1 MEQTDAELVRAVL
14 AGDKDAFPAL
24 LARHMNGVYR
34 FAYRYLRHGE
44 DAEDITQE
52 TFVRAWKNL
61 KRFDTTRNFKTWLF
75 TIAKNAA
82 LDLIKKKKPLLFSQI
97 NEDDDQLDV
106 LLAPY
111 VGAQEL
117 PDALLQRKMVAADIE
132 RALGALPPGYRAVL
146 AMRYHDHLKFR
157 EIAEALGEPIDTV
170 KSKHRRGIILLRRVI
185 SGDATASGS
194 SFA

>member
-1 MEQTDAELVRAVL
+1 VEQTDVELVRAVL

-24 LARHMNGVYR
+24 LARHMDGVYR

-44 DAEDITQE
+44 DAEDVTQE

-75 TIAKNAA
+75 TITKNAA

-97 NEDDDQLDV
+97 SEEDDQLDM

-111 VGAQEL
+111 VGTQEL
-117 PDALLQRKMVAADIE
+117 PDAVLGRKMVAADLE
-132 RALGALPPGYRAVL
+132 RALGALPPGYRTVL
-146 AMRYHDHLKFR
+146 AMRYRDHLKFR

-185 SGDATASGS
+185 SGDVAGS

>member
-24 LARHMNGVYR
+24 LARHMDGVYR

-44 DAEDITQE
+44 DAEDVTQE
-52 TFVRAWKNL
+52 TFVRAWRNL
-61 KRFDTTRNFKTWLF
+61 KRFDTTKNFKTWIF

-117 PDALLQRKMVAADIE
+117 PDTILQRKMVAADIE
-132 RALGALPPGYRAVL
+132 RALGALPPGYRMVL
-146 AMRYHDHLKFR
+146 AMRYRDHLKFR
-157 EIAEALGEPIDTV
+157 EIAETLGEPIDTV

-185 SGDATASGS
+185 LGDATGS